1 MNNIKELKDED
12 LKNITG
18 GFSQN
23 DIDYI
28 IAEINDVQ
36 AYIVNRGIYNYVVS
50 QLDQVIDFI
59 KTGAISVAK
68 NSITALIDEISDD
81 DIKHRVR
88 DIYDG
93 LCSCFW

>member
-36 AYIVNRGIYNYVVS
+36 A
-50 QLDQVIDFI
+50 
-59 KTGAISVAK
+59 
-68 NSITALIDEISDD
+68 
-81 DIKHRVR
+81 
-88 DIYDG
+88 
-93 LCSCFW
+93 